1 MKRLVQSLKDDNAP
15 SDLINLINT
24 ILVATKELSFRV
36 GQGFLSG
43 YHGTTLDENIQGE
56 IQQKLD
62 VVANQLLK
70 DIILESEDV
79 KAISSEEEDEIV
91 AGNENGK
98 YLVSFDPLDGS
109 SNIEINSLV
118 GTIFSILPAPKD
130 NKADDASMFLQPGIN
145 QLCAGYVLYGPSTTL
160 VMTTGK
166 GTHFYTLDRSHGSY
180 MLTHKNVELAVDTSE
195 FAINMS
201 NRRYWLEPMR
211 HYIDDLVLGVDGP
224 RERDFNMRWIA
235 ALVAEVHRVLNRSGI
250 FTYPL
255 DTKKPGVGR
264 LRLGYEANPM
274 SFIIEQAGGLSM
286 TSEGRIME
294 MTPTDIH
301 QRVEMILGSKNE
313 VEKCL
318 SYFKDFNPQ

>member
-1 MKRLVQSLKDDNAP
+1 MKRLVQALKDDNVP
-15 SDLINLINT
+15 NDLINLINT
-24 ILVATKELSFRV
+24 ILVSTKELSFRV

-56 IQQKLD
+56 IQKKLD

-70 DIILESEDV
+70 DIILESDEV
-79 KAISSEEEDEIV
+79 KAISSEEEDDIV
-91 AGNENGK
+91 AGHEDGK

-118 GTIFSILPAPKD
+118 GTIFSIMPAPADK
-130 NKADDASMFLQPGIN
+130 KADDPSMFLQPGKN
-145 QLCAGYVLYGPSTTL
+145 QVCAGFVLYGPSTTL
-160 VMTTGK
+160 AMTTGK
-166 GTHFYTLDRSHGSY
+166 GTHLYTLDRSHGSY
-180 MLTHKNVELAVDTSE
+180 MLTHKNIEIAEDTSE

-201 NRRYWLEPMR
+201 NRRYWLEPMQE
-211 HYIDDLVLGVDGP
+211 YIEDLVMGVEGP

-235 ALVAEVHRVLNRSGI
+235 ALVAEVHRVLTRSGL

-286 TSEGRIME
+286 TSNERIMDI
-294 MTPTDIH
+294 MPTDIH

-318 SYFKDFNPQ
+318 SYFK